1 VSKSRRIVIVEDVI
15 TSGGQVILSSK
26 DLIAEGA
33 IIDRAICVIDR
44 QSGGKEALADAG
56 IELLSLFTMEELKD
70 SSSREI

>member
-1 VSKSRRIVIVEDVI
+1 M
-15 TSGGQVILSSK
+15 SSK